1 MTIFILMSLILKF
14 SLRLYVMCL
23 IQVIAPSD
31 EIRAKQEKNILVNG
45 KTEATFEYT
54 TSLRIQSEGRSGGH
68 VISATTLKKRIE
80 FHVNIV
86 ENVSKK
92 AITQL
97 EFAIK

>member
-1 MTIFILMSLILKF
+1 MFDSGN
-14 SLRLYVMCL
+14 CL
-23 IQVIAPSD
+23 GNIPSED
-31 EIRAKQEKNILVNG
+31 EIRAKQETNALING
-45 KTEATFEYT
+45 TIEATFEAT

-68 VISATTLKKRIE
+68 TISATTLKKRIE